1 MNTDLTASMG
11 TIARKPA
18 APAKKGTSRDAMG
31 ALANMAPP
39 APAKGKPKAAAK
51 PKAPAKAP
59 AKAAS
64 ASKRPAKAP
73 AAATPKAKPAPARKA
88 APKAPAKAPAKAA
101 KPAAPKAPKA
111 PSTTGRGGYTIDK
124 DRPAAH
130 GKTRPSA
137 NTTGGKAWA
146 GFEAMQK
153 KLKGELPT
161 REQAKEIGAELAL
174 NPTSVVIAY
183 YRWRKFL
190 GVRGRQ

>member
-1 MNTDLTASMG
+1 MNNLTSNMG
-11 TIARKPA
+11 TVTTG
-18 APAKKGTSRDAMG
+18 KKGTTRDAMG

-39 APAKGKPKAAAK
+39 APAKGKP
-51 PKAPAKAP
+51 KAP

-88 APKAPAKAPAKAA
+88 APKAPAKAAKAA

-111 PSTTGRGGYTIDK
+111 ASTTGRGGYTIDK
-124 DRPAAH
+124 DRPAAN

-146 GFEAMQK
+146 AFEALQK
-153 KLKGELPT
+153 VHKGELPT
-161 REQAKEIGAELAL
+161 LKQAKEAGAALGL

>member
-1 MNTDLTASMG
+1 MTTLTPNMG
-11 TIARKPA
+11 TTVAKRGRTA
-18 APAKKGTSRDAMG
+18 ADAMG

-39 APAKGKPKAAAK
+39 APAKGKPAAKAAK
-51 PKAPAKAP
+51 PKAPAKKAP

-88 APKAPAKAPAKAA
+88 APKAPAKAA
-101 KPAAPKAPKA
+101 KPAAPKAPAKAATA

-146 GFEAMQK
+146 AFEALQK
-153 KLKGELPT
+153 AHKGDLPT
-161 REQAKEIGAELAL
+161 LEQAKEAGAALSL